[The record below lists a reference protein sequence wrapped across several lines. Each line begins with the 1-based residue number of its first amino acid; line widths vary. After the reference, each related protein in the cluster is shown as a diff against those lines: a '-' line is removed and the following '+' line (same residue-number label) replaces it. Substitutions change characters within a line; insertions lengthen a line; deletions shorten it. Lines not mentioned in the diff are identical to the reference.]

1 MMYVKCAFNQWA
13 NKSKC
18 VGYCNN
24 HKCYLTKLHLKN
36 MHCLQK
42 RCKYLERLEHSF
54 WEARKKRGKIIEIYK
69 EKSD

>member
-1 MMYVKCAFNQWA
+1 MYVKCAFNQWA

-18 VGYCNN
+18 VGYCRN

-36 MHCLQK
+36 MNCLQK

-54 WEARKKRGKIIEIYK
+54 WEERKKRGKIIEIYK